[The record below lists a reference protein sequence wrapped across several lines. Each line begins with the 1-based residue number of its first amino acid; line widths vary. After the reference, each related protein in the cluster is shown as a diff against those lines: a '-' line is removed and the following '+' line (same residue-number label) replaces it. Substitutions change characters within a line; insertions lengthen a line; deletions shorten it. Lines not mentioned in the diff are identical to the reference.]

1 MPGGRADNSTDRAEA
16 SALATEARLGALLD
30 SMHDGVWILSRDGR
44 VERANHRLAQFF
56 GLPPHELAGGAQQSE
71 VLEKLR
77 PHLEAPDTTLGRW
90 RQLESSPEQVSWDEV
105 EFRRPRR
112 RILERFARPI
122 FDAGGQVQARLELFR
137 DITGER
143 LLEDKVVQR
152 EKLAAIGQL
161 LTGVAHELNNPLTA
175 VGGYAHLLA
184 AADLPGSLREK
195 VERLRQEAERASRI
209 VSNLLLFARGV
220 KPEKQWVDLH
230 ATLERILSLRAYE
243 LRVENIRVVR
253 DYAASLPPVFAE
265 PNQLEQVFL
274 NIVLNAEQAIRSQR
288 DHGTLTVRTAVEPPG
303 RIRLE
308 IANDGPAISPELLPR
323 IFDPFFTTKPPV
335 EGTGLGLYIARGIV
349 REHGGEIEARSGPG
363 GGAIFVI
370 NLPALVPPAAPP
382 APEPASVVAHRPSL
396 AGRRILVVDDEPSV
410 AYLIADALE
419 QQGYEVRVHTESQRA
434 LTEALA
440 HPFDLAIC
448 DIRMPELDGQAFY
461 RILRHQESPLADR
474 LLFTT
479 GDTLARETTDF
490 LEQVGAPF
498 LPKPFHVEELQ
509 GRVREA
515 LERDTGPEAEKDA
528 PARLRPAGPGTE
540 QP

>member
-1 MPGGRADNSTDRAEA
+1 MPTRRTRNEENYQGAGAAPA
-16 SALATEARLGALLD
+16 EARLMALLD
-30 SMHDGVWILSRDGR
+30 SMHEGAWILGMDSR
-44 VERANHRLAQFF
+44 VEFANHRLAQFF
-56 GLPPHELAGGAQQSE
+56 GLPPQEIAAGALQSE

-77 PHLEAPDTTLGRW
+77 PNLEAPDTTLGRW
-90 RQLESSPEQVSWDEV
+90 RQLQESPEQVSWDEI
-105 EFRRPRR
+105 ELRRPRR

-122 FDAGGQVQARLELFR
+122 FDAQGLRLGRLELFR

-184 AADLPGSLREK
+184 TAALPEPLQEK
-195 VERLRQEAERASRI
+195 AERLRQKPSAPGASFQ
-209 VSNLLLFARGV
+209 LLLFARGS

-230 ATLERILSLRAYE
+230 DAEAHPRPARLRAASGE
-243 LRVENIRVVR
+243 HPRGPRLRRC
-253 DYAASLPPVFAE
+253 AAS
-265 PNQLEQVFL
+265 
-274 NIVLNAEQAIRSQR
+274 VLADAASSSKFFSTSSSTPSRPSAASASAA
-288 DHGTLTVRTAVEPPG
+288 LTVRTVAQPPG
-303 RIRLE
+303 RICVE
-308 IANDGPAISPELLPR
+308 IANDGPPIAPTCCRASSILLHHR
-323 IFDPFFTTKPPV
+323 RRWRARAW
-335 EGTGLGLYIARGIV
+335 LYIARGIG
-349 REHGGEIEARSGPG
+349 REHGGDSVARSGPA
-363 GGAIFVI
+363 GGATFVI
-370 NLPALVPPAAPP
+370 ELPALVPPVP
-382 APEPASVVAHRPSL
+382 APEPEPAPVVAQRPAL
-396 AGRRILVVDDEPSV
+396 RGRRILVVDDEPSV

-440 HPFDLAIC
+440 QSFDLAIC

-498 LPKPFHVEELQ
+498 LPKPFHVGELQ
-509 GRVREA
+509 ERVREA
-515 LERDTGPEAEKDA
+515 LEQNPPLEVESGAPLPARPRNPEAKT
-528 PARLRPAGPGTE
+528 P
-540 QP
+540 

>member
-1 MPGGRADNSTDRAEA
+1 MPTRPTRNEENYQGAGAAPA
-16 SALATEARLGALLD
+16 EARLMALLD
-30 SMHDGVWILSRDGR
+30 SMHEGAWILGMDSRI
-44 VERANHRLAQFF
+44 EFANHRLAQFF
-56 GLPPHELAGGAQQSE
+56 GLPPQEITAGSLQSD

-77 PHLEAPDTTLGRW
+77 PNLEAPDTTLGRW
-90 RQLESSPEQVSWDEV
+90 RQLQESPEQVSWDEI
-105 EFRRPRR
+105 ELRRPRR

-122 FDAGGQVQARLELFR
+122 FGGQNLLGRLELFR

-184 AADLPGSLREK
+184 AAALPEPLQEK
-195 VERLRQEAERASRI
+195 AERLRQEAERAGRI
-209 VSNLLLFARGV
+209 VANLLLFARGS

-253 DYAASLPPVFAE
+253 DYAAALPSVLADPS
-265 PNQLEQVFL
+265 QLEQVFL
-274 NIVLNAEQAIRSQR
+274 NIVLNAEQAIRRQR
-288 DHGTLTVRTAVEPPG
+288 ERGTLTLRTVAQPPG
-303 RIRLE
+303 RICVE
-308 IANDGPAISPELLPR
+308 IANDGPAIAPDLLPR

-349 REHGGEIEARSGPG
+349 REHGGEIVARSGPA

-370 NLPALVPPAAPP
+370 ELPALVPPAP
-382 APEPASVVAHRPSL
+382 AREPEPAPVVAQRP
-396 AGRRILVVDDEPSV
+396 APQGRRILVVDDEPSV

-419 QQGYEVRVHTESQRA
+419 QQGYAVRVHTESQRA

-440 HPFDLAIC
+440 QSFDLAIC

-498 LPKPFHVEELQ
+498 LPKPFHVDELQ
-509 GRVREA
+509 ERVRVA
-515 LERDTGPEAEKDA
+515 LEQNPPLEVESGAPLPVRPRNPEAKT
-528 PARLRPAGPGTE
+528 P
-540 QP
+540 

>member
-1 MPGGRADNSTDRAEA
+1 M
-16 SALATEARLGALLD
+16 ALLD
-30 SMHDGVWILSRDGR
+30 SMHDGAWVLGMDSRI
-44 VERANHRLAQFF
+44 ELANHRLAQFF
-56 GLPPHELAGGAQQSE
+56 GLPPQEIAAGALQSE

-77 PHLEAPDTTLGRW
+77 PNLEAPDTTLGRW
-90 RQLESSPEQVSWDEV
+90 RQLQASPEQVSWDEI
-105 EFRRPRR
+105 ELRRPRR

-122 FDAGGQVQARLELFR
+122 FDAQNLLLGRLELFR

-143 LLEDKVVQR
+143 LLEDKVIQR

-184 AADLPGSLREK
+184 EAPLPEPWQEK
-195 VERLRQEAERASRI
+195 AERLRQEAERASRI
-209 VSNLLLFARGV
+209 VSNLLLFARGS

-253 DYAASLPPVFAE
+253 EYAVALPSVLAE

-288 DHGTLTVRTAVEPPG
+288 ERGTLTLRTAAQPPG
-303 RIRLE
+303 RIRVE
-308 IANDGPAISPELLPR
+308 IANDGPAIAPELLPR

-349 REHGGEIEARSGPG
+349 REHGGEIVARSGPA
-363 GGAIFVI
+363 GGATFVI
-370 NLPALVPPAAPP
+370 ELPALVPPAPVLE
-382 APEPASVVAHRPSL
+382 PEPAPVVAHRPAL
-396 AGRRILVVDDEPSV
+396 RGRRILVVDDEPSV

-419 QQGYEVRVHTESQRA
+419 QEGYVVRVHTESQRA

-440 HPFDLAIC
+440 QPFDLAIC
-448 DIRMPELDGQAFY
+448 DIRMPELDGPAFC

-479 GDTLARETTDF
+479 GDTLARETTEF

-509 GRVREA
+509 ERVREA
-515 LERDTGPEAEKDA
+515 LEQNPRLEEERRAPLPTRPSNPEAK
-528 PARLRPAGPGTE
+528 TS
-540 QP
+540 